1 MNVWE
6 SIVDLGKTFLKVF
19 MYYWAVIMVIV
30 FSGYIVSWIVG
41 VFV

>member
-19 MYYWAVIMVIV
+19 MYYWSLIMVIV

>member
-19 MYYWAVIMVIV
+19 MYYWSLIMIIILI
-30 FSGYIVSWIVG
+30 GYVGSYIVG